1 MVGAEF
7 RPWLGPNPERGWA
20 SFLHRGG
27 ANFLKPLGLL
37 TTWSAV
43 GLVQFRR

>member
-27 ANFLKPLGLL
+27 ANFLKPLGVPNDLERS
-37 TTWSAV
+37 WFSPI
-43 GLVQFRR
+43 